1 MEPTTVDDMLE
12 DEDSLYENEEGDP
25 EFSELIEDMADT
37 VAEDMKAAQ
46 QDDPNPV
53 VPPVVIDDE
62 SDPAIDYNKCREE
75 LDIFFHRRVF
85 LDDPPVKW
93 LLRNNLP
100 RRGRDTE
107 FDSSISL
114 RA

>member
-62 SDPAIDYNKCREE
+62 SDHAS
-75 LDIFFHRRVF
+75 HRRRKFWRIVNHQR
-85 LDDPPVKW
+85 P
-93 LLRNNLP
+93 
-100 RRGRDTE
+100 TE
-107 FDSSISL
+107 KQS
-114 RA
+114 